1 MALRAIRRLT
11 DAAIVLKRGAR
22 GCVIFP
28 HAIPTSLEDGIVCR
42 GFAVEVFNVVG
53 AGDGFMSGFLYGW
66 LHDEPWETCGRLGN
80 ACGALVVSRH
90 GCSPASP
97 THRELEW
104 FLANDALRSDLYR
117 DPELAFIHRAT
128 TRRRRPASLR
138 VVGCDIDPTVTS
150 EHWRSGRTPSRFQV
164 LAATALAGAGHAPNT
179 GMLVDA
185 RHGLDALYAL
195 GSTLEWIGKRIDVGS
210 TPPLQLDEG
219 QPAGVTLTYWPRH
232 LIACCRVPRAA
243 GTAAAVQSERLREL
257 FLACQHHGHEL
268 LLEPTGFTG
277 AITSADLETR
287 IDELLEGGVRPDW
300 WLVPW
305 VHDPEGLEA
314 IAAAVVHRDRYC
326 RGILLADPAHA
337 GRGGAEAPSL
347 PQHPLFSG
355 FVLRQRVAS
364 LAGDWLCGK
373 LDDSTLQHALCQL
386 LSSATEQWA
395 LVA

>member
-1 MALRAIRRLT
+1 
-11 DAAIVLKRGAR
+11 
-22 GCVIFP
+22 
-28 HAIPTSLEDGIVCR
+28 
-42 GFAVEVFNVVG
+42 
-53 AGDGFMSGFLYGW
+53 
-66 LHDEPWETCGRLGN
+66 
-80 ACGALVVSRH
+80 
-90 GCSPASP
+90 
-97 THRELEW
+97 
-104 FLANDALRSDLYR
+104 
-117 DPELAFIHRAT
+117 
-128 TRRRRPASLR
+128 
-138 VVGCDIDPTVTS
+138 
-150 EHWRSGRTPSRFQV
+150 
-164 LAATALAGAGHAPNT
+164 
-179 GMLVDA
+179 
-185 RHGLDALYAL
+185 
-195 GSTLEWIGKRIDVGS
+195 
-210 TPPLQLDEG
+210 
-219 QPAGVTLTYWPRH
+219 
-232 LIACCRVPRAA
+232 
-243 GTAAAVQSERLREL
+243 VQSERLREL

-305 VHDPEGLEA
+305 VHDPECLEA